1 MDAEVA
7 AGAAAVAGAGQVLP
21 AHVAEERRP
30 DVVPLH
36 ELVPWVGEV
45 ANGVLLLGHLS
56 LARVRSLSLSISRL
70 CAACCFQRYQYWD
83 YMSASSHHVYI

>member
-56 LARVRSLSLSISRL
+56 LTLSISISRL
-70 CAACCFQRYQYWD
+70 CAACCFQQYQYWD
-83 YMSASSHHVYI
+83 